1 MCILNRST
9 EVEEKKEKDIMK
21 WKFAMQCNPP
31 STQKS
36 L

>member
-1 MCILNRST
+1 MCILNRSA
-9 EVEEKKEKDIMK
+9 EVEEKKDIMK